1 MFDCEASLCN
11 DWTKGCFSLTSNQV
25 FWYNTFAF
33 LALQSLN
40 VDDTDVCVKCHKG
53 RNSTRCDF
61 GVTEHLPLTSRL
73 SGQETFAIFIFGA
86 EFGLRVWA
94 AGCCCRYKGWR
105 GRLKFARKPLCIL
118 GKETNWW
125 FNNNNSS
132 SLSELSNTGSGII
145 TCIKHWLCI
154 VSCVEL
160 Y

>member
-25 FWYNTFAF
+25 FWYKTFVF

-61 GVTEHLPLTSRL
+61 DVTEHRPLTSRL

-145 TCIKHWLCI
+145 TCIKHWLSI